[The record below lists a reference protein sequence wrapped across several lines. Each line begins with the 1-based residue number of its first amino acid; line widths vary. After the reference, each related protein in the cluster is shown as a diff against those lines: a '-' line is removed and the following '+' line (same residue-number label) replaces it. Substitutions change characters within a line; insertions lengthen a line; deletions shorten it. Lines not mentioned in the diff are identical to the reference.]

1 LRLWLLTLRVQAS
14 SAMALQDRIGPWSG
28 YAVRHIPDTPD
39 KTYDIYNFSYCDRSN
54 ENRWN
59 VAGEPTLYLA
69 KEKDVALAE
78 YARHFK
84 VDRTPGLAAKTYRR
98 KVYRFQV
105 QLDRVLDL
113 GQPEVWAELS
123 LMAAPTCFKDKSVA
137 RATAQFIRYTTQ
149 AQAILVPSVAFLDD
163 LTQWC
168 LVLFL
173 EKLVPN
179 PRTFLPSVRQDGY
192 FQID

>member
-1 LRLWLLTLRVQAS
+1 
-14 SAMALQDRIGPWSG
+14 MALQDRIGPWSG

-39 KTYDIYNFSYCDRSN
+39 KSYDIYNFSYCGRSN

-84 VDRTPGLAAKTYRR
+84 VDRTPGLGTKTYRR

-105 QLDRVLDL
+105 QLDYVLDL
-113 GQPEVWAELS
+113 GQPEAWSELS

-179 PRTFLPSVRQDGY
+179 PRRFLPSVQQDGY

>member
-1 LRLWLLTLRVQAS
+1 MLLRNLVT
-14 SAMALQDRIGPWSG
+14 PWTG
-28 YAVRHIPDTPD
+28 DAVRHIPDTPNR
-39 KTYDIYNFSYCDRSN
+39 TNDIYDFRYCGRSN

-84 VDRTPGLAAKTYRR
+84 VDRTPALATQAYQR

-105 QLDRVLDL
+105 KLEATLDL
-113 GQPEVWAELS
+113 CDLQVCQALS
-123 LMAAPTCFKDKSVA
+123 LTNTPESYRDKSIA
-137 RATAQFIRYTTQ
+137 RAVAHFIRHTTKVQ
-149 AQAILVPSVAFLDD
+149 GIFVPSMAFPDHLQ
-163 LTQWC
+163 QWC

-173 EKLVPN
+173 EKLPGD
-179 PRTFLPSVRQDGY
+179 PKEFLPTVTEDGY
-192 FQID
+192 FQIG

>member
-1 LRLWLLTLRVQAS
+1 
-14 SAMALQDRIGPWSG
+14 MALQDRIGPWSG

-39 KTYDIYNFSYCDRSN
+39 KSYDIYNFSYCGRSN

-105 QLDRVLDL
+105 QLDYVLDL
-113 GQPEVWAELS
+113 GQPEVW
-123 LMAAPTCFKDKSVA
+123 TDD
-137 RATAQFIRYTTQ
+137 
-149 AQAILVPSVAFLDD
+149 AIKP
-163 LTQWC
+163 
-168 LVLFL
+168 
-173 EKLVPN
+173 
-179 PRTFLPSVRQDGY
+179 
-192 FQID
+192 

>member
-1 LRLWLLTLRVQAS
+1 
-14 SAMALQDRIGPWSG
+14 MALQDRIGPWSG
-28 YAVRHIPDTPD
+28 YAVRHIPDTPN
-39 KTYDIYNFSYCDRSN
+39 KPYDIYNFSYCGRSN

-84 VDRTPGLAAKTYRR
+84 VDRTPGLASKTYRR

-105 QLDRVLDL
+105 QLDCVLDL
-113 GQPEVWAELS
+113 GQPEAWTELS
-123 LMAAPTCFKDKSVA
+123 LIAAPTCFNDKSVA
-137 RATAQFIRYTTQ
+137 RATAQFIRYTTE
-149 AQAILVPSVAFLDD
+149 AQAIVVPSVAFLDD

-173 EKLVPN
+173 EKLAPD
-179 PRTFLPSVRQDGY
+179 PRAFLPSVQQDGY
-192 FQID
+192 FQVE